1 MTASEIQI
9 ARENDTSIAIRY
21 FQKGLGAEKVWGVE
35 ELFKNW
41 PEFEQKVPILAL

>member
-9 ARENDTSIAIRY
+9 ARENDTSMAILY
-21 FQKGLGAEKVWGVE
+21 FQKGLGDEKVWGVE
-35 ELFKNW
+35 ELLNNL

>member
-9 ARENDTSIAIRY
+9 ARENDTSMAILY
-21 FQKGLGAEKVWGVE
+21 FQKGLGDEKVWGVE

-41 PEFEQKVPILAL
+41 PEFWQKVPIRAL